1 MLLVQHGRIASSLLR
16 EKIPHISRV
25 FISRTDGIAFYD
37 DVALASRDSAA
48 AGASALFGL
57 ETSVAQM
64 LSLGTVSTT
73 VLYGQNQAL
82 GLARLDQFHLLG
94 VVADARVDARML
106 MGCMAEVATRLGASH
121 QREVEE
127 RQRRE
132 EELRSAQVA
141 IEGELGVAMKRE
153 SQMVGASWRDRWN
166 VA

>member
-16 EKIPHISRV
+16 EKIPEITRV

-57 ETSVAQM
+57 EASVAHM
-64 LSLGTVSTT
+64 LQLGPVSTT
-73 VLYGQNQAL
+73 VLYGQAQAL
-82 GLARLDQFHLLG
+82 GLAKLDQLHLLG
-94 VVADARVDARML
+94 VIADARVDARKL
-106 MGCMAEVATRLGASH
+106 MGSMSEVAARLGASH
-121 QREVEE
+121 QHEMEDR
-127 RQRRE
+127 RRRE
-132 EELRSAQVA
+132 ADLRRAQVEV
-141 IEGELGVAMKRE
+141 EGELGASVQRE